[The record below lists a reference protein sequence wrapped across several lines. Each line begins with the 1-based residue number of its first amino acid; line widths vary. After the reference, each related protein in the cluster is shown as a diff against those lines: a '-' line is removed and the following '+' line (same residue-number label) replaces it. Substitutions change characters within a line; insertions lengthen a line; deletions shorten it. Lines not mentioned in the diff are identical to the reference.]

1 MRKYKQ
7 TEFPHVYDS
16 TCEAQLASPDEL
28 SAYIDKE
35 LPAWKRHLIRRH
47 LKKCATCASQVQQ
60 LQQTDDFLRQ
70 SDGVEV
76 SDGFLNGVMSRVS
89 EATKH
94 QQQQDSLWVRVMQFI
109 GISVEWARQGSVLAD
124 KLRYSIRTRSPVYI
138 FVLTFAVFT
147 MIGATLYQPSSDRF
161 GPSAHALKKSQ
172 ELDGERLISFE
183 VIQHEPPKRLL
194 ITHISQPSAVS
205 KIAASSQQ
213 SETRVSP
220 WQVKTIATGT
230 MPTESRWKPIVDNQ

>member
-7 TEFPHVYDS
+7 TGFRHVLNS
-16 TCEAQLASPDEL
+16 ECETQFASPDEL

-47 LKKCATCASQVQQ
+47 LRKCATCAGHIQQ
-60 LQQTDDFLRQ
+60 LKQTDHFLRQ

-76 SDGFLNGVMSRVS
+76 SDGFLNDVMMRVS

-94 QQQQDSLWVRVMQFI
+94 QQQQDSLWVRAMQFI
-109 GISVEWARQGSVLAD
+109 GTSLGWARHGSVLTD

-147 MIGATLYQPSSDRF
+147 MVGATLYQSSSDRF
-161 GPSAHALKKSQ
+161 GQSRHTLKNSQ

-194 ITHISQPSAVS
+194 TTYLSQPSAVS
-205 KIAASSQQ
+205 RQPSS
-213 SETRVSP
+213 R
-220 WQVKTIATGT
+220 
-230 MPTESRWKPIVDNQ
+230 